1 MLATIIV
8 HWQRLLYIFNIS
20 GVFVN
25 VNRDNVSQILVGPAL
40 HTKPH
45 LIWSNVVRAL
55 LAEVWFKINQHVFH
69 DIFSDWMVPFEVAC
83 LASSWCCQAKAFA
96 DFSIQDLCLNWRVFA
111 SIGELLC
118 YRLMLL
124 ALGILL
130 FVLVLTFSSCCFRYS
145 F

>member
-69 DIFSDWMVPFEVAC
+69 DIFSDGWFP
-83 LASSWCCQAKAFA
+83 LK
-96 DFSIQDLCLNWRVFA
+96 L
-111 SIGELLC
+111 
-118 YRLMLL
+118 
-124 ALGILL
+124 
-130 FVLVLTFSSCCFRYS
+130 LVLPLLGAAKLRLLQIFPFKTCASTGEFLPQLES
-145 F
+145 FYVTG